1 MDQEAKTR
9 MALLGRLGLL
19 ETLRDLCREYHVRL
33 DDVVGRTRTKAVV
46 TARDAC
52 FVRMHRLG
60 LSYNEIATAWG
71 FCHTSVSDGIRRHM
85 KRNSPQPQPANE
97 ERAKARVS
105 KVKDGVKARAA
116 KAKGQPPPNDV
127 VDRVEGGEHE
137 DIEPADHD
145 DEEGGR

>member
-9 MALLGRLGLL
+9 MLLLDRLGLL
-19 ETLRDLCREYHVRL
+19 ETLRGLCREYHVRL

-46 TARDAC
+46 AARDAC

-85 KRNSPQPQPANE
+85 KRNSPQ
-97 ERAKARVS
+97 
-105 KVKDGVKARAA
+105 
-116 KAKGQPPPNDV
+116 KG
-127 VDRVEGGEHE
+127 
-137 DIEPADHD
+137 D
-145 DEEGGR
+145 DESTETQQDNVRRGSPAGKRPRAVRPTNR